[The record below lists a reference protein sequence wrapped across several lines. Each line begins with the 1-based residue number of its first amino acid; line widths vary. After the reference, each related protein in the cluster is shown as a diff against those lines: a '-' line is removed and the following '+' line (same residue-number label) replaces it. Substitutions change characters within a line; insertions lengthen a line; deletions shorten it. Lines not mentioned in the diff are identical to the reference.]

1 MTLEEMQ
8 AVDIRIVDRDTL
20 VDIRDVCIDE
30 TLPRD
35 ERFRSFLKQI
45 KNPFVFKCGNIVI
58 KTTYAKNGVTME
70 DCLVQYFK
78 DMQ

>member
-8 AVDIRIVDRDTL
+8 AVDIRTVDRDTL
-20 VDIRDVCIDE
+20 VDIRDVRIDE

-35 ERFRSFLKQI
+35 ERFRSFLNQI